1 MRSTAS
7 YPQGSFRRVD
17 ESADH
22 IFYEQP
28 RLVVHI
34 DEHAVA
40 AIGDYYRQVLPRGGA
55 FLDLMS
61 SWRSHLPD
69 DLTLT
74 RVTGL
79 GLNRVELEENP
90 QLTERVVHDINATPV
105 LPLGEAEFDAAAL
118 VVSVQYLTKPVET
131 FAGVNRLLKPGAAF
145 HVVYS
150 NRMFPTKAVALW
162 QALGER
168 ERAMLIANYFRGS
181 GEHKGGASWE
191 EVEVVDASPQFEFPT
206 DPVYVVRARKGD
218 R

>member
-1 MRSTAS
+1 MCPTPS
-7 YPQGSFRRVD
+7 YPEGAFRRVD
-17 ESADH
+17 ESADP
-22 IFYEQP
+22 IFYNQP

-34 DEHAVA
+34 DGHAIA
-40 AIGDYYRQVLPRGGA
+40 AIGDYYRQVLPRGGS

-69 DLTLT
+69 DVRLA

-79 GLNRVELEENP
+79 GLNPVELEENP
-90 QLTERVVHDINATPV
+90 QLTERVVHDINATPA

-145 HVVYS
+145 HVIYS

-162 QALGER
+162 QALDER
-168 ERAMLIANYFRGS
+168 ERAMLIVNYFRGS
-181 GEHKGGASWE
+181 GEHMGGAAWR
-191 EVEVVDASPQFEFPT
+191 EVEIIDASPQLEFPT
-206 DPVYVVRARKGD
+206 DPVYVVRARKD
-218 R
+218 NR